1 MNIRSTF
8 LLFPFFFLTLLAASV
23 AKETSALPTPYT
35 HPESRAWLPV
45 FERAEPPVAEEH
57 FPSVLGGIYQHHL
70 QNHHANMNEVKA
82 IQDQGQHKTP
92 EGSKRILDLH
102 KQADEAAMGMHN
114 VQAEANAEAARE
126 EQRRLGQDGQGLQY
140 IEQMRELQSLLN
152 SGEHTLPG
160 GMQRVHQ
167 LLTQAQTP
175 ATGMSAAQVEAEIAQ
190 LMAERQAARR
200 EAQRLARQRNG
211 RNQS

>member
-1 MNIRSTF
+1 
-8 LLFPFFFLTLLAASV
+8 
-23 AKETSALPTPYT
+23 
-35 HPESRAWLPV
+35 
-45 FERAEPPVAEEH
+45 
-57 FPSVLGGIYQHHL
+57 
-70 QNHHANMNEVKA
+70 MNEVKA

-126 EQRRLGQDGQGLQY
+126 EQRRLGQAPLRSTMNFRLLSALVVSALLLASVTAAPLITEDASAASSAAAALHLHSLAERAGAAFDPDLLPSIIEEIAHGQGLQY

-167 LLTQAQTP
+167 LLAQAQTT

-200 EAQRLARQRNG
+200 EAQRLARQRNA